1 LLSGR
6 GKVKVLLLENVKGL
20 GKAGEVKEV
29 ADGYARNYLIPRGMA
44 VPATPENLSQAEY
57 KKRIQEAKMKRLAE
71 DMQALAEAL
80 SEITLTFKVKVGEKD
95 KLFGSITNAEIA
107 LALERQL
114 GRPFDKHKVELE
126 EPIKQLGIYSVPIRL
141 MPGLVA
147 QVRVVVEKED

>member
-1 LLSGR
+1 
-6 GKVKVLLLENVKGL
+6 VKVLLLENVKGL

-80 SEITLTFKVKVGEKD
+80 SEITLTFKVKAGEKD

-126 EPIKQLGIYSVPIRL
+126 EPIKQLGIYNVPIRL

>member
-1 LLSGR
+1 M
-6 GKVKVLLLENVKGL
+6 KVLLLENVKGL
-20 GKAGEVKEV
+20 GKVGEVKEV

>member
-1 LLSGR
+1 
-6 GKVKVLLLENVKGL
+6 VKVLLLENVKGL
-20 GKAGEVKEV
+20 GKVGEVKEV

>member
-1 LLSGR
+1 M
-6 GKVKVLLLENVKGL
+6 KVLLLENVKGL

-80 SEITLTFKVKVGEKD
+80 SEITLTFKVKAGEKD

-126 EPIKQLGIYSVPIRL
+126 EPIKQLGIYNVPIRL

>member
-1 LLSGR
+1 M
-6 GKVKVLLLENVKGL
+6 KVLLLENVKGL

-29 ADGYARNYLIPRGMA
+29 ADGYARNYLIPKGMA

-57 KKRIQEAKMKRLAE
+57 KKRVQEAKMKRLAE

-107 LALERQL
+107 LALERQF
-114 GRPFDKHKVELE
+114 GRPFDKHKIELE

-147 QVRVVVEKED
+147 QVRVVVEKEA

>member
-1 LLSGR
+1 M
-6 GKVKVLLLENVKGL
+6 KVLLLENVKGL

-29 ADGYARNYLIPRGMA
+29 ADGYARNYLIPKGMA

-80 SEITLTFKVKVGEKD
+80 SEMTLTFKVKVGEKE
-95 KLFGSITNAEIA
+95 KLFGSVTNAEIA

-114 GRPFDKHKVELE
+114 GRPFDKHKIELE

-147 QVRVVVEKED
+147 HVRVVVEKED

>member
-1 LLSGR
+1 M
-6 GKVKVLLLENVKGL
+6 KVLLLENVKGL

>member
-1 LLSGR
+1 
-6 GKVKVLLLENVKGL
+6 VKVLLLENVKGL

>member
-1 LLSGR
+1 
-6 GKVKVLLLENVKGL
+6 VKVLLLENVKGL

-114 GRPFDKHKVELE
+114 GRPFDKHKIELE

>member
-1 LLSGR
+1 M
-6 GKVKVLLLENVKGL
+6 KVLLLENVKGL

-80 SEITLTFKVKVGEKD
+80 SEITLTFKVKAGEKD

>member
-1 LLSGR
+1 M
-6 GKVKVLLLENVKGL
+6 KVLLLENVKGL

-29 ADGYARNYLIPRGMA
+29 ADGYARNYLIPKGMA

-80 SEITLTFKVKVGEKD
+80 SEITLTFKVKVGEKE

-107 LALERQL
+107 MALEKQL
-114 GRPFDKHKVELE
+114 GRPFDKHKIELE
-126 EPIKQLGIYSVPIRL
+126 EPIKHLGIYSVPIRL

-147 QVRVVVEKED
+147 QVKVVVEKEA

>member
-1 LLSGR
+1 M
-6 GKVKVLLLENVKGL
+6 KVLLLENVKGL

-114 GRPFDKHKVELE
+114 GRPFDKHKIELE